1 MTPSTRKMRRDA
13 TGGKRGDGRRLQ
25 ELGRRIRRPDARR
38 IAMGTPDPSLTA
50 LAGLV
55 GFGTFLRRIG
65 VDRRLRE
72 EFGRLKDDR
81 PGVVYPMGSQ
91 LRLLID
97 AYVAGE
103 DRVFGLEGLA
113 ADPLFTHLAGGTVPS
128 IDTVYRD
135 LARFD
140 AEAIVALEALVAEQ
154 GLAELRARQFE
165 VVHLDIDTTVEP
177 LFGAQEGAHPG
188 PNPRYHGRPS
198 YHPILASIAETR
210 TLVGAMLRP
219 GDTGFGGADAPTVR
233 SWIERVRRAVGP
245 ECAIV
250 VRIDAA
256 ADCTEIMRAIAEA
269 GAFFVT
275 KAKMTRDL
283 CAAIAEVPRWK
294 TVDRDA
300 DGEPSEQVAEVGF
313 ARGEWR
319 EHDFYPRVVAVRSTE
334 RENGKQIYL
343 WEDLEFTVQAFITN
357 IVGEPADELA
367 RRYNDRAGI
376 EPLIGELKHD
386 WGIGKVPSQLFLANH
401 AAFLLK
407 LLAYNLMRRYVAA
420 NFAVVLAWRAAWL
433 RRALVAVP
441 GRLIRSGRRRS
452 IRLPPR
458 SLLLAGP
465 ALDAFG

>member
-1 MTPSTRKMRRDA
+1 MTPSTQKMRRDT

-25 ELGRRIRRPDARR
+25 DQGRRVRRPDPRR
-38 IAMGTPDPSLTA
+38 IAVGAPDPSLTA
-50 LAGLV
+50 LAGLMA
-55 GFGTFLRRIG
+55 FGAFLRQIG
-65 VDRRLRE
+65 IDRRLRE
-72 EFGRLKDDR
+72 DFGRLKDDR

-97 AYVAGE
+97 ANVAGE

-140 AEAIVALEALVAEQ
+140 EKGIVALEALVAEQ
-154 GLAELRARQFE
+154 GLAELRAREFK

-198 YHPILASIAETR
+198 YHPILGSIAETR
-210 TLVGAMLRP
+210 TLVGAILRP

-256 ADCTEIMRAIAEA
+256 ADCTAIMRAIVEA

-275 KAKMTRDL
+275 KAKMTQDL
-283 CAAIAEVPRWK
+283 CAAITEVPRWK
-294 TVDRDA
+294 TVDV
-300 DGEPSEQVAEVGF
+300 DGDGKPSEQVAEVGF

-319 EHDFYPRVVAVRSTE
+319 DHEFYPRVVAVRSTE

-357 IVGEPADELA
+357 IVGEPGDELA

-386 WGIGKVPSQLFLANH
+386 WGIGKVPSQLFVANH

-407 LLAYNLMRRYVAA
+407 LLSYNLVRRYVAA
-420 NFAVVLAWRAAWL
+420 KHAALAAWRAAWL
-433 RRALVAVP
+433 RRALIAVP
-441 GRLIRSGRRRS
+441 GRMVRSGRCWS

-458 SLLLAGP
+458 SLLHAAP
-465 ALDAFG
+465 AAEVPG